1 MRCNIYH
8 VLQETVLCSCH
19 INATPIRII
28 KMNRHA
34 ALITGFL
41 VFFAI
46 RLQADP
52 ILTSWFTENSG
63 MLARVIQG
71 KANATL
77 TTPVTTWP
85 SAGVTNNNTGNLS
98 QTLPVYS
105 DIQRIR
111 YTDTDVYIN
120 ANGLASYTMGP
131 WYSSASQTNLFG
143 FWPVARDYQVR
154 ITRSPS
160 APLNKTKHPGGMI
173 ALMVNGVANYDL
185 GDAFSFVNSSG
196 ANSTTTLTTG
206 SDSMGVSSYW
216 SRDALA
222 VEVTSFDPGY
232 AHQPGLNGQYH
243 YHAQPKALRYQL
255 GDNMSASYNATTNT
269 YTYNDTDPTGTVIA
283 PHHSPILG
291 WSFDGY
297 PIYGPYGYSS
307 ANSSSSSVTRMRSGF
322 VLRTGSFNTANL
334 TATGRTTLPKWA
346 AIAQGYRSIGNY
358 TSTTNMTAL
367 GDFPLTPAQYGP
379 ATTYTSGTTTYSLGR
394 YIGDYDFLADN
405 GYVQGVDFDLDQYNG
420 RTCVTPEYPGGTYAY
435 FVAMDTNGYTA
446 FPHML
451 GKEFYGTPNYT
462 ANATIPTTGVTELFN
477 GGPNTKESLSSPI
490 LNTANNTVTLTWS
503 SVEGGSY
510 AVETSSNLS
519 ENWTTTNSTISAAAQ
534 SPSTSY
540 TENGTAASAQRFYRV
555 KRTSTATYDPA
566 YTGQ

>member
-1 MRCNIYH
+1 
-8 VLQETVLCSCH
+8 
-19 INATPIRII
+19 
-28 KMNRHA
+28 MNRHA

-41 VFFAI
+41 VFFAV

-63 MLARVIQG
+63 VLARVIQG

-77 TTPVTTWP
+77 TAPVTTWP
-85 SAGVTNNNTGNLS
+85 SAGVTNLNDGNS
-98 QTLPVYS
+98 TQSLPAYS

-111 YTDTDVYIN
+111 YTDSDVYIN

-131 WYSSASQTNLFG
+131 WYSSATQTALFSR
-143 FWPVARDYQVR
+143 WPLAQDYQVR
-154 ITRSPS
+154 ITRSRPTVPAS
-160 APLNKTKHPGGMI
+160 KAKHQGGPI
-173 ALMVNGVANYDL
+173 ALMVNGVAIYDL
-185 GDAFSFVNSSG
+185 GDAHSFANSSG
-196 ANSTTTLTTG
+196 VNSTATLTTG

-222 VEVTSFDPGY
+222 VEVTTFDPGF
-232 AHQPGLNGQYH
+232 AHQPGNGQYH

-269 YTYNDTDPTGTVIA
+269 YTYSDADPTGAVT
-283 PHHSPILG
+283 PLHHSPILG

-307 ANSSSSSVTRMRSGF
+307 ANNSSSSITRMRSGF
-322 VLRTGSFNTANL
+322 VLRNGSYNTANL

-346 AIAQGYRSIGNY
+346 TIAQGYRSIGNY
-358 TSTTNMTAL
+358 TANLTAL

-379 ATTYTSGTTTYSLGR
+379 AANYTTVSGPNTTTYSLGR
-394 YIGDYDFLADN
+394 YIGDYDFLGDN
-405 GYVQGVDFDLDQYNG
+405 DYTQGVDFDLDQYNG
-420 RTCVTPEYPGGTYAY
+420 RTCVTPEYPNGIYAY
-435 FVAMDTNGYTA
+435 FVTIDSNGNTV

-451 GKEFYGTPNYT
+451 GKEYYGTKNSET
-462 ANATIPTTGVTELFN
+462 NATIPTSGVTELFN
-477 GGPNTKESLSSPI
+477 GGPNLKETLNPPT
-490 LNTANNTVTLTWS
+490 LNTANNTVTLSWS
-503 SVEGGSY
+503 SVEGGTY
-510 AVETSSNLS
+510 AIETSSNLS
-519 ENWTTTNSTISAAAQ
+519 GNWTTTNSTISAAAE

-555 KRTSTATYDPA
+555 KRTAKPNYDPA